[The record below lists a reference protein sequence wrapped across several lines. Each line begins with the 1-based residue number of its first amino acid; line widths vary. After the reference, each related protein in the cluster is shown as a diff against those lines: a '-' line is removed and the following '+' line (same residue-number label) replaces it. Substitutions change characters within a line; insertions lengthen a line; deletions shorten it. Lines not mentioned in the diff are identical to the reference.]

1 MQEPLSSLLW
11 GSGKS
16 QDRFLVLDLLLGL
29 QGMDGETQASCP
41 NDHTLVSGQGC
52 DHLRVGGG
60 LIQCH
65 PRLGKVRVTREAVPG
80 AGTMT
85 TALLGDERR
94 YWKGSSMP
102 HPTFL
107 PWQSGSGT

>member
-1 MQEPLSSLLW
+1 MLQEPLSSLLW

-52 DHLRVGGG
+52 DHLRVVWRSYTVPSQTGEGQSDQGG
-60 LIQCH
+60 C
-65 PRLGKVRVTREAVPG
+65 
-80 AGTMT
+80 
-85 TALLGDERR
+85 
-94 YWKGSSMP
+94 
-102 HPTFL
+102 
-107 PWQSGSGT
+107 PWGRHNDYCSTWG